1 MRAKLSAAL
10 RQTLLFVR
18 RDEMRYLIVSSAACL
33 ASLAVSI
40 MPAYADSQDIA
51 GTGIA
56 IDFGNA
62 AVSGVGKILRAGHV
76 PIVYNGSTVYLNLEF
91 ELQANPSGF
100 GAMLLSA
107 SPAQGPAV
115 DALSS
120 TLNFK
125 IGNYTGKDPYFVQR
139 SSDQAVNNPNCSYS
153 LSSPS
158 TTADGRRLYIL
169 AVNRPVNNP
178 LITPPAC
185 PPDASIVN
193 YVWLTGPAALNSE
206 IGNSGRSNSFLRNTS
221 ATYAYGRDSINNV
234 FRVFQNNDV
243 LNITYLNGNG
253 DPMGGNLYYG
263 YPITLKFNP

>member
-1 MRAKLSAAL
+1 MTYS
-10 RQTLLFVR
+10 
-18 RDEMRYLIVSSAACL
+18 IVSSAVC
-33 ASLAVSI
+33 AVAFTVFSVS
-40 MPAYADSQDIA
+40 AHAESQEVN
-51 GTGIA
+51 GTGLS

-76 PIVYNGSTVYLNLEF
+76 PILYNASIVYLNLEF
-91 ELQANPSGF
+91 ELQANPAGF

-115 DALSS
+115 DPLSS

-125 IGNYTGKDPYFVQR
+125 IGNYAGKDPYFVQR

-169 AVNRPVNNP
+169 TVNRPVNNP

-206 IGNSGRSNSFLRNTS
+206 IGSSGRNNNFLRNTS

-243 LNITYLNGNG
+243 LNITYLNGSG

-263 YPITLKFNP
+263 YPITLRFNP